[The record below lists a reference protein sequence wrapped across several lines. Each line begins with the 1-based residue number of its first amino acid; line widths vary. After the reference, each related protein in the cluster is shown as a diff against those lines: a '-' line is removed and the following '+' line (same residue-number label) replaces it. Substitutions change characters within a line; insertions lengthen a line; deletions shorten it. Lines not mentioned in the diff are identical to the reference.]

1 MQLPRSLLIWFLS
14 QVGNKN
20 CPFGSRLG
28 WLILRKFLSKK
39 KKKIVEEIEQSI
51 VNKIRKFGDTPNE
64 SQIEVT
70 IELSNY
76 IYHKEW
82 SESEVSAP

>member
-1 MQLPRSLLIWFLS
+1 MTNLEEISFQ
-14 QVGNKN
+14 
-20 CPFGSRLG
+20 
-28 WLILRKFLSKK
+28 K